1 MEAEKK
7 ADEIMKL
14 HAVTYLCDWSIEYEL
29 DLDATKNHA
38 LIHVNGI
45 IREINKY
52 SHTDLADIQEWQ
64 EVKTIIENK

>member
-7 ADEIMKL
+7 ANEI
-14 HAVTYLCDWSIEYEL
+14 IELFIGTTPKPFSEV
-29 DLDATKNHA
+29 KNYA

-45 IREINKY
+45 IEALERASMSIPVF
-52 SHTDLADIQEWQ
+52 WQ